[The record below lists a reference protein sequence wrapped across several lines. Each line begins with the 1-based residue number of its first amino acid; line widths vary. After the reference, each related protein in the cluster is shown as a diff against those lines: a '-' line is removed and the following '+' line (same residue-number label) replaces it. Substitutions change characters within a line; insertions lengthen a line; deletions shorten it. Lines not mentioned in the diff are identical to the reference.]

1 MTRHGRWRR
10 ASVVAV
16 LGAAVAS
23 VISLANPADASKT
36 SSPHWSTVSVHN
48 STKNAEV
55 VTTTK
60 GAPRIL
66 IEASGSAV
74 TTEWSGVCLPDAEG
88 TKSLPRAG
96 TTTTRAGTTS
106 TVALPVDFVW
116 EPATSAGVPA
126 PLPIPCSVAAYA
138 VLAGHGSLTITV
150 QAWVS

>member
-1 MTRHGRWRR
+1 MTRHGLWRR

-36 SSPHWSTVSVHN
+36 STPHWSTVSVQT
-48 STKNAEV
+48 STSKAEV

-74 TTEWSGVCLPDAEG
+74 TTEWSGVCLPRADG
-88 TKSLPRAG
+88 TRSLPRAG
-96 TTTTRAGTTS
+96 TLTTPAGTTS
-106 TVALPVDFVW
+106 TVGIPVEFVWAPAPPPLPV
-116 EPATSAGVPA
+116 
-126 PLPIPCSVAAYA
+126 PCSVAAYA
-138 VLAGHGSLTITV
+138 VVAGHGSVTITV
-150 QAWVS
+150 QVLVS